1 MEHHSNRRVVLSE
14 DSEYKN
20 LYKWS
25 LQELD
30 AEGAKIGRDQIPWH
44 WRLVFTATELSY
56 HDGLSIEPDYSS
68 DDEEMPIVTRNSRSI
83 SAKLRPGSPQKWHRN
98 RQPSYSMF
106 GTDRTI
112 TAFELFI
119 EPLADGEE
127 QDRCRVWGMVSHT
140 MEIDFRDETTDDA
153 VTFHLYVRP
162 ETFEHYVRTV
172 RAAEVDAAVLNVKRV
187 AGFYSDWSPAI
198 STDSIKVLTGYE
210 EDQPVEIPEGS
221 EIVPPRLGEV
231 DEVSLTLVRT
241 LTLEQPAPEPD
252 EDDDW
257 QDEDEFAEAPPDKAL
272 VAAQHSAEAN
282 AQTAA
287 LLTSLRT
294 AAWAIAALL
303 LLILVT

>member
-1 MEHHSNRRVVLSE
+1 MEHHLDRRVVLSE

-30 AEGAKIGRDQIPWH
+30 EEGAKIGRDLIPWD
-44 WRLVFTATELSY
+44 WGLDFTATELAY
-56 HDGLSIEPDYSS
+56 NDALTIEPDYSS
-68 DDEEMPIVTRNSRSI
+68 DGEEMPIVTRNRRSI
-83 SAKLRPGSPQKWHRN
+83 RAKLRPGSPQEWHRN

-119 EPLADGEE
+119 EPLTDGEE
-127 QDRCRVWGMVSHT
+127 QDRCRVWGSVSYT
-140 MEIDFRDETTDDA
+140 MDIDFRDETTDDA

-162 ETFEHYVRTV
+162 ETFEQYVRTV
-172 RAAEVDAAVLNVKRV
+172 RAAEVGAAVLYVKRV

-210 EDQPVEIPEGS
+210 KDHPVEIAEGS

-231 DEVSLTLVRT
+231 DEVSLTLVRK

-252 EDDDW
+252 QDDDW
-257 QDEDEFAEAPPDKAL
+257 QDEGEFADAPPNKAL
-272 VAAQHSAEAN
+272 VAAQHSAKAN
-282 AQTAA
+282 ARIVA

-294 AAWAIAALL
+294 AAWAVAALL

>member
-1 MEHHSNRRVVLSE
+1 MEHHLDRRVILSE

-30 AEGAKIGRDQIPWH
+30 EEGAKVGRDLVPWV
-44 WRLVFTATELSY
+44 WGLDFTATELVY
-56 HDGLSIEPDYSS
+56 NDGLTIEPDYSS
-68 DDEEMPIVTRNSRSI
+68 DDEEMPIVTRKRRRI
-83 SAKLRPGSPQKWHRN
+83 RAKLRPGSPQEWHRN
-98 RQPSYSMF
+98 RHPSYSMF

-112 TAFELFI
+112 TAFELSI
-119 EPLADGEE
+119 EPLAEDEE
-127 QDRCRVWGMVSHT
+127 QDSCRVWGSVSYT
-140 MEIDFRDETTDDA
+140 MDIDFRDETTDDA

-172 RAAEVDAAVLNVKRV
+172 LAAEVDAAVLYVKRV

-198 STDSIKVLTGYE
+198 STDNIKVLTGNE
-210 EDQPVEIPEGS
+210 KDHPVELLDGS

-231 DEVSLTLVRT
+231 GEVSLTLVRK
-241 LTLEQPAPEPD
+241 LTFEQSAPEAD

-257 QDEDEFAEAPPDKAL
+257 QDELVEVPPDKAL
-272 VAAQHSAEAN
+272 VAAQRSAKAN
-282 AQTAA
+282 VQTVA
-287 LLTSLRT
+287 LLTSLGI
-294 AAWAIAALL
+294 AAWVIAALL